1 MPYQRRIPPVK
12 VELTIEKFN
21 YLIEMLTRYSNDENE
36 RIKNLSTKLKEKL
49 LRYSI
54 PRETEENETFI
65 DIRFYPN
72 EASEI
77 IYMLIVNAEEIPVE
91 TNYYEVLLK
100 VREAKKEEYQSNE

>member
-1 MPYQRRIPPVK
+1 MPYQKRIPPIK

-21 YLIEMLTRYSNDENE
+21 YLIEILTRYSNDENE
-36 RIKNLSTKLKEKL
+36 SIKTLSTKLKEKL

-54 PRETEENETFI
+54 PREMEENEAFV

-72 EASEI
+72 EASDI

-91 TNYYEVLLK
+91 TNYYEVLLN
-100 VREAKKEEYQSNE
+100 VRKNKKEEHQSNQ

>member
-1 MPYQRRIPPVK
+1 MAYQKRIPPVK

-21 YLIEMLTRYSNDENE
+21 YLIEMLTRYTSDENE
-36 RIKNLSTKLKEKL
+36 RIKTLSTKLKEKL

-54 PRETEENETFI
+54 PRATEEHETFI

-72 EASEI
+72 EASDI

>member
-1 MPYQRRIPPVK
+1 MPYQKRIPPIK
-12 VELTIEKFN
+12 VELSIEKFN
-21 YLIEMLTRYSNDENE
+21 YLIEMLTRYEQEENE
-36 RIKNLSTKLKEKL
+36 RIKSLATKLKDKL

-54 PRETEENETFI
+54 PRKDEEQEIFI

-77 IYMLIVNAEEIPVE
+77 IYMLIVNSENLPVE

>member
-12 VELTIEKFN
+12 VELTIGKFN
-21 YLIEMLTRYSNDENE
+21 YLIEMLTRYLNDENE

-65 DIRFYPN
+65 DVRFYPN

-77 IYMLIVNAEEIPVE
+77 IYMLIVNAEEIPVD

>member
-1 MPYQRRIPPVK
+1 MPYQKRIPPVK

-21 YLIEMLTRYSNDENE
+21 YVIEMLTRYASDENE
-36 RIKNLSTKLKEKL
+36 RIKTLSTKLKEKL

-54 PRETEENETFI
+54 PRETEEHKTFI

-72 EASEI
+72 EASDI

>member
-12 VELTIEKFN
+12 VELTIGKFN
-21 YLIEMLTRYSNDENE
+21 YLIEMLTRYLNDENE

-65 DIRFYPN
+65 DVRFYPN

-77 IYMLIVNAEEIPVE
+77 IYMLIVNAEEIPVD

-100 VREAKKEEYQSNE
+100 VREVKKEEYQSNE

>member
-12 VELTIEKFN
+12 VELTIGKFN
-21 YLIEMLTRYSNDENE
+21 YLIEMLTRYLNDENE

-65 DIRFYPN
+65 DVRFYPN

-77 IYMLIVNAEEIPVE
+77 IYMLIVNAEEIPVD

-100 VREAKKEEYQSNE
+100 VREAKKEGKI

>member
-1 MPYQRRIPPVK
+1 MTYSKRIPPVK

-21 YLIEMLTRYSNDENE
+21 YLIEMLTRYEQEENE
-36 RIKNLSTKLKEKL
+36 RIKSLATKLKDKL

-54 PRETEENETFI
+54 PRKDEEQETFI

-77 IYMLIVNAEEIPVE
+77 IYMLIVNIEILPVE

>member
-1 MPYQRRIPPVK
+1 MTYPKRIPPVK

-21 YLIEMLTRYSNDENE
+21 YLIEMLTRYEQEENE
-36 RIKNLSTKLKEKL
+36 RIKSLATKLKDKL

-54 PRETEENETFI
+54 PRKDEEQETFI

-77 IYMLIVNAEEIPVE
+77 IYMLIVNIEILPVE

>member
-91 TNYYEVLLK
+91 TNYYKVLLK